1 LAGSPIFPTLIA
13 KSKFAFMKHKF
24 LAICAAAF
32 LFTSCNNEKTEGE
45 TSSKDSSGKDTKM
58 EKMEDNAKKEWVP
71 YDTAQE
77 NKAWMES
84 MTLGEPHKMLAKG
97 AGTWNADMT
106 MWMTNGEPPM
116 KMTATSVNTMV
127 LNGAY
132 QQSKH
137 TGTMMGMPFE
147 GMSTTGY
154 DNVKKEY
161 FSTWIDNMGTG
172 LMVMTGN
179 WDNSTKSLTL
189 SGKMK
194 NPVNG
199 MECTEREVFTFPD
212 DNHQTLEMYG
222 PDRKT
227 GKEFKMMEIKY
238 TRKK

>member
-1 LAGSPIFPTLIA
+1 
-13 KSKFAFMKHKF
+13 MKQKF
-24 LAICAAAF
+24 LMICAAAF
-32 LFTSCNNEKTEGE
+32 LFASCSNEKTEGE
-45 TSSKDSSGKDTKM
+45 STSKDSSGKDTKM
-58 EKMEDNAKKEWVP
+58 EKTDDNAKKEQAWVP

-84 MTLGEPHKMLAKG
+84 MTMGEPHKMLAKA
-97 AGTWNADMT
+97 AGTWNGDVS

-116 KMTATSVNTMV
+116 KSTSTSVNSMV
-127 LNGAY
+127 FGGLY

-137 TGTMMGMPFE
+137 SGNMMGFPFQ

-161 FSTWIDNMGTG
+161 FSTWIDNMGSG
-172 LMVMTGN
+172 ILVMTGN
-179 WDNSTKSLTL
+179 WDNSSKTLNL

-199 MECTEREVFTFPD
+199 MECTLREVFTFPD
-212 DNHQTLEMYG
+212 ADHQTLEMYG

-227 GKEFKMMEIKY
+227 GKEFKTMEIKY